1 MTDSVSLLSLAVARR
16 NLNISFVMFDILSGM
31 NSLLRLELLSKC
43 ASQVCSG
50 ALLMLLQSTY
60 CICQYWHL
68 SNIYM
73 EKYHCNL
80 GLGYIKWY
88 PRNSYLLSRIHSLV
102 QISWN
107 LTMQL
112 KQCNVQKRWGSNHP
126 LNRCPLSLW

>member
-60 CICQYWHL
+60 MSVLTFIEYLHGKISLQFRIW
-68 SNIYM
+68 IYQTVSQ
-73 EKYHCNL
+73 K
-80 GLGYIKWY
+80 
-88 PRNSYLLSRIHSLV
+88 LLHTFPYSFFGPNFVKFNHAVAAV
-102 QISWN
+102 QRSKA
-107 LTMQL
+107 MGF
-112 KQCNVQKRWGSNHP
+112 K
-126 LNRCPLSLW
+126 